1 MNLLKS
7 ILLGTLLLTAS
18 IIQAKPAG
26 KQSSFTV
33 GQGTFLLNG
42 EPFVVKAAE
51 LHYPR
56 IPQPYWEHRI
66 KMCKAMGMNTICLY
80 VFWNLH
86 EPQQDRF
93 CWSGQ
98 NDVAAFCRL
107 AQKHG
112 MYVIVRPGPYVC
124 AEWEMGGLPWWLLK
138 KRDIQLRQQDE
149 WFMQRVEIFER
160 EVAAQ
165 LAPLTI
171 QRGGPIIM
179 LQVENEYGAYGED
192 KAYVAAIRDVL
203 KKYWTPAPQMFQC
216 DWASNFTKNALDDLV
231 WTMNFG
237 TGANIDKQFEKLKSL
252 RPNAPLMCSE
262 YWSGWF
268 DKWGAKHE
276 TRPADKMVAGIDEML
291 SKGISF
297 SLYMAHG
304 GTSFSH
310 WAGANSPGFSPDVTS
325 YDYDAP
331 INEWGE
337 ATNKFHLLRATMQKY
352 SKRTLPAIPAMPAKR
367 IAFPEV
373 ELTEYAPLHA
383 GIDSVVR
390 SNGLL
395 TFEQMNLGW
404 GTLLYSTLLPTLDR
418 GAVLSIEEPHDFAV
432 VYVDDQLVGTIDR
445 SRKQSQLTL
454 PATTEGQELR
464 IVLEGMGRINFG
476 KAIKDFKG
484 ITSKVCISTEQ
495 QGHLLTY
502 TLKNWTICRINDE
515 VQTARTALEKSLAA
529 RPAAIT
535 TEQGANS
542 TLRAGYY
549 RGWLTLKKTG
559 DTFINMASWGK
570 GQVYVNGHALGRFW
584 NKGPQQTLY
593 LPGCW
598 LKKGRNEI
606 IVLDILG
613 PEKAV
618 CDGKSTPVL
627 DRLGS
632 SVKGADARK
641 LRPRPQL
648 TADNLMAQ
656 GTLKR
661 ENGWQT
667 IAFKQPKTGRFIA
680 IECLSTYESNGTAAI
695 AELYV
700 LNDKAQRLSREQWTV
715 QQASSEETTSGNHTA
730 DKVFDLQESTYWM
743 NSKKHKAPH
752 HIIID
757 MGGVQT
763 ISALQYLPR
772 AEQDVPG
779 AVKEFKV
786 YVY

>member
-1 MNLLKS
+1 MASDNEIQYAIMN
-7 ILLGTLLLTAS
+7 G
-18 IIQAKPAG
+18 
-26 KQSSFTV
+26 
-33 GQGTFLLNG
+33 
-42 EPFVVKAAE
+42 
-51 LHYPR
+51 
-56 IPQPYWEHRI
+56 
-66 KMCKAMGMNTICLY
+66 
-80 VFWNLH
+80 
-86 EPQQDRF
+86 
-93 CWSGQ
+93 
-98 NDVAAFCRL
+98 
-107 AQKHG
+107 
-112 MYVIVRPGPYVC
+112 
-124 AEWEMGGLPWWLLK
+124 
-138 KRDIQLRQQDE
+138 
-149 WFMQRVEIFER
+149 
-160 EVAAQ
+160 
-165 LAPLTI
+165 
-171 QRGGPIIM
+171 
-179 LQVENEYGAYGED
+179 
-192 KAYVAAIRDVL
+192 
-203 KKYWTPAPQMFQC
+203 
-216 DWASNFTKNALDDLV
+216 
-231 WTMNFG
+231 
-237 TGANIDKQFEKLKSL
+237 
-252 RPNAPLMCSE
+252 
-262 YWSGWF
+262 
-268 DKWGAKHE
+268 
-276 TRPADKMVAGIDEML
+276 
-291 SKGISF
+291 
-297 SLYMAHG
+297 
-304 GTSFSH
+304 
-310 WAGANSPGFSPDVTS
+310 
-325 YDYDAP
+325 
-331 INEWGE
+331 
-337 ATNKFHLLRATMQKY
+337 
-352 SKRTLPAIPAMPAKR
+352 
-367 IAFPEV
+367 
-373 ELTEYAPLHA
+373 
-383 GIDSVVR
+383 
-390 SNGLL
+390 
-395 TFEQMNLGW
+395 
-404 GTLLYSTLLPTLDR
+404 
-418 GAVLSIEEPHDFAV
+418 
-432 VYVDDQLVGTIDR
+432 
-445 SRKQSQLTL
+445 
-454 PATTEGQELR
+454 
-464 IVLEGMGRINFG
+464 INFG

-559 DTFINMASWGK
+559 DTFINMEAFGK

-648 TADNLMAQ
+648 TANNLMAQ

-667 IAFKQPKTGRFIA
+667 IALKQPKTGRFIA